1 MAAITTAQAGFYD
14 VTTTWTGGVV
24 PVQGDTITLNHA
36 VTIRDT
42 RLVGTDPGSVTTPAT
57 FAAST
62 VVTIAAGGQLIASR
76 VANSSLTI
84 FGSLAITSATSV
96 IDYGTN
102 TDCISPYNVDSPIP
116 SGISATIRFATAGN
130 LVAGKYVLHDTVGL
144 GARVFFRGAPATINT
159 TLTTGY
165 SAGAGTIV
173 VADGTGWTVGSRI
186 AIHTSDTFSS
196 HIETFGIKAI
206 SGTAPATITLGLV
219 ATPATSASLAWAHI
233 AATPVSLISSNVT
246 VGGAS
251 NFSTAVSV
259 QSNGTVAGRHS
270 QFLNTCFEYMNN
282 NGGIYTGVT
291 TIGSGAG
298 VGIHHNLS
306 ATQNPVSTQYA
317 YIGKCSVFGGS
328 GGFQISFYKT
338 DMRIEDCAH
347 YSTTSGATAF
357 NGTNSVV
364 TFNRCVGYNT
374 TGAGSVG
381 TVFFGLAGSKTY
393 NDCWLVSLRDS
404 SSDQM
409 STAYY
414 NRCTFGCN
422 PPLTQDK
429 PIAVYNNCNFGTF
442 GTNGITAPLVIAV
455 TGVVSTI
462 PMTDCNFVSGVVIQN
477 QFQTINQV
485 SPTSVLRI
493 VNYNQDPTD
502 QRKYIYSGDML
513 RNNSQLIRS
522 RSSIQFSPRLAN
534 VQHLETFSISASVGI
549 ASTFRFGLRYDAN
562 YTNGTPPSVTI
573 SGMGITPQTFTAG
586 SSINTDYQ
594 GTITVTPLSAGSLT
608 VTVTTQS
615 VNTTGNVYFSGMSF
629 APWIDW
635 SQHYGYL
642 YAPSSATL
650 TVDPIVQ
657 LSESSAAALT
667 GISYS
672 AGTLTLAANRSIREI
687 YDWLKQYEAANQLA
701 PIVTSSDGVNFSLSA
716 NLTQAGGNITG
727 TGFLTLSAGKTH
739 TPGSSTSDVIV
750 TSDAGTTGIFTLTGL
765 AAHTVYLESGSAVE
779 LDYRAGISSFTY
791 YVPAGATG
799 LWRWR
804 AVKYGNLPETGTI
817 NVAGGGRFFAALA
830 NFTDAAISQPTLATV
845 LAYATLETWDKV
857 YDYCQAYLT
866 TSSGRTLGQFANKN
880 GAGVD
885 LGAYALTVDSAAAQ
899 VFALSTGITIKATTL
914 GAGTLFSGGITA
926 GAVTASG
933 SAVIDTWYTS
943 AAGRSVL
950 IRASSILA
958 DSRAWLY
965 NQTAATTIDN
975 SLVGSSGVRFRLLW
989 TADATVRLTVTNL
1002 SYQRLVTTGVLTN
1015 TGLTFLSSQTLD
1027 AVYIANGINGA
1038 LCDGS
1043 NGGEFTADLPN
1054 VQVDINDNEN
1064 STELGRAYAWA
1075 KYFETT
1081 PSGIVNFLN
1090 CLTAT
1095 DTASYAINGSVVD
1108 LAFDNKKA
1116 ALLTIGGGF
1125 VTKTGGSS
1133 LVAPGTTGSIYFNS
1147 GKAYLAES
1155 ASLPAR
1161 VWNYTQ

>member
-1 MAAITTAQAGFYD
+1 
-14 VTTTWTGGVV
+14 
-24 PVQGDTITLNHA
+24 
-36 VTIRDT
+36 
-42 RLVGTDPGSVTTPAT
+42 
-57 FAAST
+57 
-62 VVTIAAGGQLIASR
+62 
-76 VANSSLTI
+76 
-84 FGSLAITSATSV
+84 
-96 IDYGTN
+96 
-102 TDCISPYNVDSPIP
+102 
-116 SGISATIRFATAGN
+116 
-130 LVAGKYVLHDTVGL
+130 
-144 GARVFFRGAPATINT
+144 
-159 TLTTGY
+159 
-165 SAGAGTIV
+165 
-173 VADGTGWTVGSRI
+173 
-186 AIHTSDTFSS
+186 
-196 HIETFGIKAI
+196 
-206 SGTAPATITLGLV
+206 
-219 ATPATSASLAWAHI
+219 
-233 AATPVSLISSNVT
+233 
-246 VGGAS
+246 
-251 NFSTAVSV
+251 
-259 QSNGTVAGRHS
+259 
-270 QFLNTCFEYMNN
+270 MNN

-298 VGIHHNLS
+298 AGIHHNLN
-306 ATQNPVSTQYA
+306 ATQNPVGTQYA

-493 VNYNQDPTD
+493 INYNQDTTD
-502 QRKYIYSGDML
+502 QRKYIFSGNMV

-522 RSSIQFSPRLAN
+522 RSSIQLSPRLAS

-672 AGTLTLAANRSIREI
+672 AGTLTLTANRSIREI

-727 TGFLTLSAGKTH
+727 TGFLTLSTGKTH
-739 TPGSSTSDVIV
+739 APGTNTSDVII
-750 TSDAGTTGIFTLTGL
+750 TSDAGTTGIFTLNGL
-765 AAHTVYLESGSAVE
+765 AAHTVYLENGSAIE
-779 LDYRAGISSFTY
+779 QDYETSISGFTY
-791 YVPAGATG
+791 YIPAGATG

-804 AVKYGNLPETGTI
+804 AVKYGNIPETGTI
-817 NVAGGGRFFAALA
+817 GVTGGGRFSAAVA
-830 NFTDAAISQPTLATV
+830 NIADTSISQPTLATV
-845 LAYATLETWDKV
+845 LAYTTLGTWDRI

-866 TSSGRTLGQFANKN
+866 TSNGKTLGQFATKN

-885 LGAYALTVDSAAAQ
+885 LGSYALTVDSAAAQ
-899 VFALSTGITIKATTL
+899 VFTLSTGITIKATTL
-914 GAGTLFSGGITA
+914 DAGTLFTGGLTT
-926 GAVTASG
+926 GVVTTLG
-933 SAVIDTWYTS
+933 SAVINTWYTS
-943 AAGRSVL
+943 STGRSVL
-950 IRASSILA
+950 ITAPNIVSS
-958 DSRAWLY
+958 SRAWVY
-965 NQTAATTIDN
+965 NQTSSTTIDN
-975 SLVGSSGVRFRLLW
+975 SIVGASGVRIRTPW
-989 TADATVRLTVTNL
+989 VSDITVKMTATNKDRN
-1002 SYQRLVTTGVLTN
+1002 RLVANGVLTN
-1015 TGLTFLSSQTLD
+1015 TGLTFLSSQSND
-1027 AVYIANGINGA
+1027 EVYIANAIDGA
-1038 LCDGS
+1038 TCDSS

-1054 VQVDINDNEN
+1054 VQVDVNDPDNF
-1064 STELGRAYAWA
+1064 TELSRAYAWA

-1081 PSGIVNFLN
+1081 QNGIISFLN
-1090 CLTAT
+1090 CITAT
-1095 DTASYAINGSVVD
+1095 DTANYFIDGTIVN
-1108 LAFDNKKA
+1108 LAFDNKNSS
-1116 ALLTIGGGF
+1116 LLTITGGF
-1125 VTKTGGSS
+1125 ITKTGGTG
-1133 LVAPGTTGSIYFNS
+1133 LVAATTTGSIYFNS
-1147 GKAYLAES
+1147 GKAYIAPVATLIEEIENSTVLAKES
-1155 ASLPAR
+1155 SVQLAIALSA
-1161 VWNYTQ
+1161 